1 MEQRII
7 SQDGTKIICY
17 IKENTY
23 AYYLIIPTS
32 KKVNLLL
39 NIVNNITDETIKQIK
54 SYPDKASIFPIID
67 QNILLGVSQN
77 QAESFQTLDNTLS
90 EIINSSYQLLTYN
103 HLEIDNNILLNK
115 VGQYQTFYNW
125 FINKY
130 NGRVQLAELELIEKK
145 EPQPQVQNT
154 PTPPPTPTTPQV
166 QEQDGPI
173 EEQESKS
180 LGFVSYVL
188 LGVVAAIA
196 SLIFLYLIL

>member
-23 AYYLIIPTS
+23 AYYLIIPAS

-39 NIVNNITDETIKQIK
+39 NIVNNITDETIKQIN

-77 QAESFQTLDNTLS
+77 QAESFQALDNTLS

-115 VGQYQTFYNW
+115 VGPYPTFYNW

-154 PTPPPTPTTPQV
+154 PTPPQV

-196 SLIFLYLIL
+196 TLIFLYLIL